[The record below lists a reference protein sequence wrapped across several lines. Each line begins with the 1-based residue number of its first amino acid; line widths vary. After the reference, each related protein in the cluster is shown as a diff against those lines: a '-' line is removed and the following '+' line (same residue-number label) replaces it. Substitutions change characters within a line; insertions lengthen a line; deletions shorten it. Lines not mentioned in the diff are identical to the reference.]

1 MIEQQAYK
9 FEIQVKSASEP
20 QFRQGHPSSEDLT
33 KNLFKIF
40 CGIFNMRL
48 RQRGINQ
55 LEDKLLISYL
65 DAINFDIH
73 DNDLILLNQMATIK
87 SLVNRKSFSISDKQ
101 ISMIHKKFL
110 NIYHQRLSHNGG
122 ALILDDEEER
132 PKSHHGF
139 EAKRAPTLP
148 KELEYHELEESREY
162 RHAQDLERSR
172 SRSGIRRPGSRI
184 RKHEDSYIGRG
195 SHHAGSFIASPAQPK

>member
-1 MIEQQAYK
+1 M
-9 FEIQVKSASEP
+9 
-20 QFRQGHPSSEDLT
+20 
-33 KNLFKIF
+33 
-40 CGIFNMRL
+40 
-48 RQRGINQ
+48 
-55 LEDKLLISYL
+55 EDKLLISYL
-65 DAINFDIH
+65 DAINFNIH

-122 ALILDDEEER
+122 ALILDDEEDR

-139 EAKRAPTLP
+139 EAKKAPSLP

-172 SRSGIRRPGSRI
+172 SRSGVRRPGSRT

-195 SHHAGSFIASPAQPK
+195 SHHAGSFIASPAQPKHQSRRNQSPGRSDRGMDELQDFLNNKPTKHIEQIMSNSK